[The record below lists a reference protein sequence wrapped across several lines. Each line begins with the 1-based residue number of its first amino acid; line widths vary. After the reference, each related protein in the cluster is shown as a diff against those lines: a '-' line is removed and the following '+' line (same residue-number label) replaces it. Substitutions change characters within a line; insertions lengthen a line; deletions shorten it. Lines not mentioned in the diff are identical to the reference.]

1 MQVPHNINEKCNG
14 LLFFIT
20 FSIIITI
27 LSVKYHI
34 KPNSDI
40 RLLRKK
46 YVSVSIMPLIYD
58 L

>member
-20 FSIIITI
+20 FSLIIT
-27 LSVKYHI
+27 VKYHI
-34 KPNSDI
+34 KQNIDI